1 MKLRY
6 IIAAIASA
14 AIFAGCQT
22 EPMVGS
28 FEDFSTNTSYIS
40 IPVAGGSQEVNLTA
54 PEAWSFA
61 KLFDLKDED
70 GKVVKDENDKNV
82 KTELPDWLTAD
93 KVSGSGSTTIKFSAE
108 ASESGREAELQIK
121 CGSKTLF
128 LVVRQGSVEAVEAS
142 CKEVIDGPDGK
153 SYIVKGTVTSIVNP
167 TYGNW
172 YLKDDAGDEVYI
184 YGTLDKD
191 GKTKNFLSLGLEV
204 GDVVKVSG
212 PKTTYGETVELV
224 DVTVL
229 SIEKALLSIVKVD
242 PAEVSKDGGDLE
254 IVVAFKGKGVYQSIE
269 DEYNWITYKN
279 SEFKAGVP
287 TLFEKNPADTVV
299 FNFSVAAFDGYKPR
313 SGFITLSSSAY
324 DSDKNKT
331 NTTVMDIEIKQKS
344 NAPDV
349 KPIMDAI
356 ADGFAHVE
364 GTVMAICKRGYVL
377 ADDSGAVLAYYGS
390 AFKPENYKLGDKIG
404 IVDEFGAY
412 NFGLQFSCDG
422 KDGFV
427 LEDKLKEGSGSVTYP
442 EPEVIDPE
450 KLAAIIASI
459 DGKDKTKP
467 IDAIATKYV
476 EITGTPKKSG
486 SYTNIYLDNY
496 EDADFSAYQL
506 PEQFDLESKID
517 KKVVIRGYVQ
527 SVSGGKHVNIVF
539 TSLEDAQ

>member
-61 KLFDLKDED
+61 KLFDLKGED

-93 KVSGSGSTTIKFSAE
+93 KVSGNGSTTIKFSAE

-128 LVVRQGSVEAVEAS
+128 LVVRQGSVEAVEAT

-153 SYIVKGTVTSIVNP
+153 SYIVKGTVTSIVNT

-172 YLKDDAGDEVYI
+172 YLQDEAGDEVYI

-229 SIEKALLSIVKVD
+229 SIEKALLKIEKVE
-242 PAEVSKDGGDLE
+242 PAEVSKEGGDLT
-254 IVVAFKGKGVYQSIE
+254 VTVTMKGKGVYAEVPE
-269 DEYNWITYKN
+269 DIDWISYKKT
-279 SEFKAGVP
+279 EFKAGKA
-287 TLFEKNPADTVV
+287 TLFEKNPADTAVIS
-299 FNFSVAAFDGYKPR
+299 FSVAPNEGLMPR
-313 SGFITLSSSAY
+313 TGSVNLSSS
-324 DSDKNKT
+324 DNKSISFS
-331 NTTVMDIEIKQKS
+331 VSQKS

-349 KPIMDAI
+349 KPIAEAV
-356 ADGFAHVE
+356 ADGFAHIQ
-364 GTVMAICKRGYVL
+364 GTVMAICNRGYIL
-377 ADDSGAVLAYYGS
+377 ADESGAMLAYYGS
-390 AFKPENYKLGDKIG
+390 AFKADNYKLGDEIE
-404 IVDEFGAY
+404 IVDTFAAY
-412 NFGLQFSCDG
+412 NYGLQMSCDG
-422 KDGFV
+422 KEGFV
-427 LEDKLKEGSGSVTYP
+427 LENKIKAGSGSVTYP
-442 EPEVIDPE
+442 EPVVLDPD
-450 KLAAIIASI
+450 KLAAIVASI
-459 DGKDKTKP
+459 DGKDKTKAT
-467 IDAIATKYV
+467 DAIAIQYV
-476 EITGTPKKSG
+476 EITGTPKQSG
-486 SYTNIYLDNY
+486 SYINIYLDDY
-496 EDADFSAYQL
+496 DAADFSAYQL
-506 PEQFDLESKID
+506 PTSFDLASKVD

-527 SVSGGKHVNIVF
+527 SISGGKHVNIVF
-539 TSLEDAQ
+539 TSMEDAN